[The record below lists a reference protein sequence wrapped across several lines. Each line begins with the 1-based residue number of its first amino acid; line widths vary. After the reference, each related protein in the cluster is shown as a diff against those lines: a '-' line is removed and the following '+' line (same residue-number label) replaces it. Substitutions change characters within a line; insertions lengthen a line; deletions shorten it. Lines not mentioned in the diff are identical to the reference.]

1 MKKTLLATLFLIASL
16 FMYANAQDNANLAE
30 PEFTGEVFL
39 VKDGQSEG
47 LLEKSPVQVKSKA
60 GAGVYIVGI
69 GSVKTRMT
77 VAGCCSGVRF
87 NTSDKVQFIVRAV
100 DNKTDP
106 TSIIRIFE
114 FDKKKKERRAE
125 LASSST
131 FGGTSSNNLK
141 LLTFTAKKF
150 GEGSYLITPDE
161 LREGEFGIHIT
172 NPNALDEK
180 MTVVSTFGID
190 AAGEIV
196 AE

>member
-69 GSVKTRMT
+69 
-77 VAGCCSGVRF
+77 CSGVRF

-150 GEGSYLITPDE
+150 GESSYLITPDQ

-190 AAGEIV
+190 ASGEVV